1 MNKKKII
8 IIATASVIVL
18 AIAAFFLFKS
28 SPKDSIHLETTSL
41 TTGKISSSITA
52 TGTLEA
58 IIEVTVGTQVSGK
71 ISKIYVDYNSVVKKG
86 EVLAEID
93 KTSLQIEYNTQA
105 LTVQSSKVEY
115 EYQMKNYERAKDLH
129 GKNLISETD
138 FETVKY
144 AYEKAQSTYKQNMSN
159 LERAKTNLNYCTIY
173 SPIDGVILSRAVEEG
188 QTVAASFSTP
198 TMFIIAQDLT
208 KMQVVANVDEAD
220 IGNVKVNQRVSFT
233 VDAYPTDVFEGKV
246 TQVRLNPTTSSNVVT
261 YEVIVNAP
269 NPDLKLKPG
278 LTANI
283 IVYTLEKNDIQILPN
298 KALNFIPD
306 TISLTQN
313 GFMLE
318 SGSSKA
324 TASHQKNIWIQ
335 KRRTLE
341 KATVIIGET
350 DGINTEILSGLNE
363 NERVILE
370 MKQLTAGERPAG
382 TETSPFMPQRPGSE
396 KKK

>member
-8 IIATASVIVL
+8 IIASASLFII
-18 AIAAFFLFKS
+18 AIAAYFLFKS

-52 TGTLEA
+52 TGTLEP

-86 EVLAEID
+86 EILAEID
-93 KTSLQIEYNTQA
+93 KTNLQIEYNTQS

-115 EYQMKNYERAKDLH
+115 DYQKKNYSRAKDLH
-129 GKNLISETD
+129 EKNLISETD
-138 FETVKY
+138 FETAKY
-144 AYEKAQSTYKQNMSN
+144 AYEKAESIYNQNVSN
-159 LERAKTNLNYCTIY
+159 LGKAKTNLSYATIY

-220 IGNVKVNQRVSFT
+220 IGNVKEKQRVSFT
-233 VDAYPTDVFEGKV
+233 VDAYPMDVFEGTV
-246 TQVRLNPTTSSNVVT
+246 TQVRLNSTTSSNVVT

-283 IVYTLEKNDIQILPN
+283 IVYTLEKNDIEILPN

-306 TISLTQN
+306 TI
-313 GFMLE
+313 
-318 SGSSKA
+318 
-324 TASHQKNIWIQ
+324 
-335 KRRTLE
+335 
-341 KATVIIGET
+341 
-350 DGINTEILSGLNE
+350 
-363 NERVILE
+363 
-370 MKQLTAGERPAG
+370 
-382 TETSPFMPQRPGSE
+382 
-396 KKK
+396 

>member
-8 IIATASVIVL
+8 IIASASLFII
-18 AIAAFFLFKS
+18 AIAAYFLFKS

-52 TGTLEA
+52 TGTLEP

-86 EVLAEID
+86 EILAEID
-93 KTSLQIEYNTQA
+93 KTNLQIEYNTQS

-115 EYQMKNYERAKDLH
+115 DYQKKNYSRAKDLH
-129 GKNLISETD
+129 EKNLISETD
-138 FETVKY
+138 FETAKY
-144 AYEKAQSTYKQNMSN
+144 AYEKAESIYNQNVSN
-159 LERAKTNLNYCTIY
+159 LGKAKTNLSYATIY

-198 TMFIIAQDLT
+198 TMFIIARDLT

-220 IGNVKVNQRVSFT
+220 IGNVKDNQRVTFS
-233 VDAYPTDVFEGKV
+233 VDAYPSDIFEGTV
-246 TQVRLNPTTSSNVVT
+246 TQVRLNSTTSSNVVT

-283 IVYTLEKNDIQILPN
+283 TVYTLEKNNIQILPN

-306 TISLTQN
+306 TISLSQN
-313 GFMLE
+313 DFMLE
-318 SGSSKA
+318 AGSSKT
-324 TASHQKNIWIQ
+324 TAVNQKNVWIQ
-335 KRRTLE
+335 KGRTLA
-341 KATVIIGET
+341 KTTVTIGET
-350 DGINTEILSGLNE
+350 DGINTEILAGLNA
-363 NERVILE
+363 NEKVILD
-370 MKQLTAGERPAG
+370 MKQLTAGEKPTN
-382 TETSPFMPQRPGSE
+382 TETSPFMPKRPGSE
-396 KKK
+396 KK